1 MKILTILLSAI
12 ILVNFVPVV
21 NDYNDSTD
29 EISAFATNIGTTSQ
43 QEYAFDV
50 VEDLNYQH
58 TVGKYVINGN
68 YSSYDHSTIKS
79 LVANRDKVYIF
90 YDLDLS
96 DNINANL
103 EILRNH
109 AVIYYYH
116 NGVQNIN
123 SYQSNATNSTQ
134 RARDISDYVNE
145 KLATISTLTSGSNDE
160 ISTMSV
166 DTSLFVTLYSG
177 SNREEGKPY
186 GYIDCDYTVKKYRA
200 NTATSLYLIE
210 SRVSYVPGKVANNL
224 GRSGYSNIWLNSV
237 GVVKIR
243 AYRAS
248 KDVGYLVRYGGVP
261 VYKDAYPVNEPAT
274 ISISSTY
281 SGNLD
286 LGYSF
291 SNGFSLDNI
300 SAESNKNVGLNIGY
314 AYNKVITRQEPA
326 LTAQLDPNDAQKFT
340 WVFQYKEAANET
352 NYLTT
357 GYLFEM
363 NNQNHDLFE
372 GDLAFEF
379 EYSMTVSNGSWWI
392 FEAKKQFSGWSYHDY
407 H

>member
-29 EISAFATNIGTTSQ
+29 EISAFATNIGTSSQ

-145 KLATISTLTSGSNDE
+145 KLATISNLTSGSNDE

-186 GYIDCDYTVKKYRA
+186 GYIDCAYTVKKYRA
-200 NTATSLYLIE
+200 NTATSLYLLE

-224 GRSGYSNIWLNSV
+224 GGNGYGNQWLNNE
-237 GVVKIR
+237 GEVKIR

-281 SGNLD
+281 SGNLG

-340 WVFQYKEAANET
+340 WVFQYYKPANET

>member
-29 EISAFATNIGTTSQ
+29 EISAFATNIGTSSQ

-145 KLATISTLTSGSNDE
+145 KLATISNLTSGSNDE

-186 GYIDCDYTVKKYRA
+186 GYIDCAYTVKKYRA
-200 NTATSLYLIE
+200 NTATSLYLLE

-224 GRSGYSNIWLNSV
+224 GGNGYGNQWLNSE
-237 GVVKIR
+237 GMMKIR

-281 SGNLD
+281 SGNLG

-314 AYNKVITRQEPA
+314 GYNKVITRQEPA

-340 WVFQYKEAANET
+340 WVFQYYKPANET

>member
-12 ILVNFVPVV
+12 ILVSFVP
-21 NDYNDSTD
+21 
-29 EISAFATNIGTTSQ
+29 IGIATNIGTTSQ

-68 YSSYDHSTIKS
+68 YSSHDHSTIKS

-103 EILRNH
+103 EILKNH

-145 KLATISTLTSGSNDE
+145 KLATISNLTSGSNDK

-166 DTSLFVTLYSG
+166 DISQFVTLYSG

-186 GYIDCDYTVKKYRA
+186 GYIDCDYTVKKDRA
-200 NTATSLYLIE
+200 NTATSLYLLE
-210 SRVSYVPGKVANNL
+210 SRISYVPGKVANNL
-224 GRSGYSNIWLNSV
+224 GKSGYSNKWLNSE
-237 GVVKIR
+237 GVMKIR
-243 AYRAS
+243 AYGAS
-248 KDVGYLVRYGGVP
+248 KN
-261 VYKDAYPVNEPAT
+261 A
-274 ISISSTY
+274 
-281 SGNLD
+281 
-286 LGYSF
+286 
-291 SNGFSLDNI
+291 
-300 SAESNKNVGLNIGY
+300 GLNIPY
-314 AYNKVITRQEPA
+314 YYNNVITRQEPA
-326 LTAQLDPNDAQKFT
+326 LSAQKDPNDVQKFT
-340 WVFQYKEAANET
+340 LLFRYNTPANEI

-357 GYLFEM
+357 RYMFEV
-363 NNQNHDLFE
+363 NNHNKDLFE

-379 EYSMTVSNGSWWI
+379 EYSMTVSNGLWWI
-392 FEAKKQFSGWSYHDY
+392 FETKKQFSESSYHY
-407 H
+407 ITS